1 MIYIRILFALFCT
14 RRCSRSFRGSQN
26 FQQPSPHP
34 SPMDRISDYD
44 TIEGTFEAE
53 MTLKGS
59 RFIGILMP
67 CPREDCIQE
76 NIAMVSERYRDAT
89 HYCYAAVFNGSERR
103 ERSSDNG
110 EPSGTAGKPILFAL
124 KGAGISDAMVVVVRY
139 FGGTLLGTGGLVH
152 AYGETAKLV
161 LDGVEKVTR
170 RACAVYRFTLEYGY
184 YSQFESKMKDLM
196 AKRPECEYSDKV
208 DVKAWIPVGKDE
220 EFERRITDLTERHV
234 KLWKTDDEYI

>member
-1 MIYIRILFALFCT
+1 MA
-14 RRCSRSFRGSQN
+14 
-26 FQQPSPHP
+26 
-34 SPMDRISDYD
+34 RISDYD
-44 TIEGTFEAE
+44 TIAGTRESE

-139 FGGTLLGTGGLVH
+139 FGGTLLAPAVLCTPTGRPRSSSWTGWRRWREGPALYTGSRWSTVT
-152 AYGETAKLV
+152 TASSNP
-161 LDGVEKVTR
+161 R
-170 RACAVYRFTLEYGY
+170 
-184 YSQFESKMKDLM
+184 
-196 AKRPECEYSDKV
+196 
-208 DVKAWIPVGKDE
+208 
-220 EFERRITDLTERHV
+220 
-234 KLWKTDDEYI
+234 

>member
-1 MIYIRILFALFCT
+1 MA
-14 RRCSRSFRGSQN
+14 
-26 FQQPSPHP
+26 
-34 SPMDRISDYD
+34 RISDYN
-44 TIEGTFEAE
+44 TIAGTRESE

-76 NIAMVSERYRDAT
+76 NIAKVSERYRDAT

-161 LDGVEKVTR
+161 LDGVEKVAR

-234 KLWKTDDEYI
+234 RLWKTEDEYI

>member
-1 MIYIRILFALFCT
+1 MA
-14 RRCSRSFRGSQN
+14 
-26 FQQPSPHP
+26 
-34 SPMDRISDYD
+34 RISDYD
-44 TIEGTFEAE
+44 TVEGVREAE

-67 CPREDCIQE
+67 CQDEDSIQPCI
-76 NIAMVSERYRDAT
+76 ADVMGRYRDAT
-89 HYCYAAVFNGSERR
+89 HYCYAAVFDGSDRR

-124 KGAGISDAMVVVVRY
+124 KGAGITDAVCVVVRY

-161 LDGVEKVTR
+161 LDGVPKVPM
-170 RACAVYRFTLEYGY
+170 RACAAYRFTLDYGY
-184 YSQFESKMKDLM
+184 YSQFENKMRDIM

-208 DVKAWIPVGKDE
+208 DVTAWVPIDRDE

-234 KLWKTDDEYI
+234 RLLKLKDQYIRGQSSNSTPK